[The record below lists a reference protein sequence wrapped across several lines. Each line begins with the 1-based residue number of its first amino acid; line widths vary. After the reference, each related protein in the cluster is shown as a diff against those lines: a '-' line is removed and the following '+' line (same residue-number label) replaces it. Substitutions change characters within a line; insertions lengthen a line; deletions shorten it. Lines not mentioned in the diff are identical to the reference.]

1 MVSQKY
7 LKVGQFKPFGNYG
20 RFNQHVN
27 EVAVMMADEVDSGC
41 NFYYGHATTFE
52 LVTPHIKNRLGYKMR
67 MLERTL

>member
-1 MVSQKY
+1 
-7 LKVGQFKPFGNYG
+7 
-20 RFNQHVN
+20 
-27 EVAVMMADEVDSGC
+27 VAVMMADEVYSGC